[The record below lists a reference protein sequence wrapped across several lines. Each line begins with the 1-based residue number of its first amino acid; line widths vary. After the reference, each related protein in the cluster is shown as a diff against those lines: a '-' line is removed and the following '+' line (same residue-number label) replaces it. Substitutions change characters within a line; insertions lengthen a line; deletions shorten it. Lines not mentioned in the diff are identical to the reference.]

1 MKRAFL
7 PALWPALWP
16 CVLVLLALA
25 VPGAAGRSAI
35 RQGAP
40 KATIG
45 QVVPDFAFR
54 DFLAGGDGRQKL
66 SEFRGQPVLI
76 VNWTDT
82 DFGRGAAGQVDKV
95 ARELVPEGLVLIL
108 LDTHNK
114 TAPEIEASVMRLYPG
129 SPARLQQNQKPP
141 IEYLENGP
149 PPDIALVG
157 VDGTLL
163 AAGSYTV
170 DFGKA
175 IKLVKAELKKREKGW
190 GEDERVRTA
199 RALAYGQGRLG
210 AAKVGVE
217 EGLRAAPDHPE
228 LKALRAEIDARFDQ
242 MTRSVRWFLE
252 GGQPLR
258 AQEAARAL
266 AAAAEGDAAWEAQGA
281 QLLQEF
287 EGQEVARELELDRKL
302 SSLLAPLAKKA
313 PDKEPEKLSKFATE
327 AGATRVGKR
336 AQHLAEIGALAAKK

>member
-7 PALWPALWP
+7 PAHWP
-16 CVLVLLALA
+16 CVLVLAALAL
-25 VPGAAGRSAI
+25 PGAAGRSAL
-35 RQGAP
+35 RQEGAGP

-45 QVVPDFAFR
+45 QVVPDFRFR

-82 DFGRGAAGQVDKV
+82 DFGRGAAGQVEKT
-95 ARELVPEGLVLIL
+95 AKELVPEGLVLIL

-129 SPARLQQNQKPP
+129 SPARIQQNQKPP

-170 DFGKA
+170 DLGKA
-175 IKLVKAELKKREKGW
+175 IKLVGAELKKREKGW
-190 GEDERVRTA
+190 GEDERARTA
-199 RALAYGQGRLG
+199 RALVYGQGRL
-210 AAKVGVE
+210 AEAKIGVE
-217 EGLRAAPDHPE
+217 EGLRASPDQAE
-228 LKALRAEIDARFDQ
+228 LTAIRAEIEARFDQ
-242 MTRSVRWFLE
+242 MTRTVRYFLE
-252 GGQPLR
+252 GGQTLR

-266 AAAAEGDAAWEAQGA
+266 AVAAKGDAQWEAQTA

-287 EGQEVARELELDRKL
+287 DGQEVARELELDRKL
-302 SSLLAPLAKKA
+302 MALLAPLAKKA
-313 PDKEPEKLSKFATE
+313 PDREPDKLRKFATE